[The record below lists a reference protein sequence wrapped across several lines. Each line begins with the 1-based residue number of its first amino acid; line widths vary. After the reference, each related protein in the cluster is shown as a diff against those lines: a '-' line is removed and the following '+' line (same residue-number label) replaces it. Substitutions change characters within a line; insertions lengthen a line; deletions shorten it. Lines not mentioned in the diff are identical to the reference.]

1 VILLY
6 KGKSLISKAI
16 RWRTWGPY
24 SHAAW
29 WLSDGSVIE
38 AWHKGGVTHSESPA
52 TLHTPGTVIDVF
64 GVPGIDSFAAEQFL
78 KDQIGKKYDFAAVMR
93 GFTFRLDRDNPEK
106 WFCSELVFDAGLA
119 GGFPLLSRIP
129 AWKVDPTKL
138 SYSPILE
145 HVATLTTID
154 RKDFNLRTVDLQPEP
169 FLS

>member
-29 WLSDGSVIE
+29 WLEDGTVIE

-64 GVPGIDSFAAEQFL
+64 GVPGIYSFAVEQFL
-78 KDQIGKKYDFAAVMR
+78 KEQVGKQYDFAAVLR
-93 GFTFRLDRDNPEK
+93 GFTFRLDRANPEK
-106 WFCSELVFDAGLA
+106 WFCSELVHSAAIA
-119 GGFPLLSRIP
+119 GGVPLLERIP
-129 AWKVDPTKL
+129 PWKVDPTKI
-138 SYSPILE
+138 SYSPIIE
-145 HVATLTTID
+145 HVGTITTID
-154 RKDFNLRTVDLQPEP
+154 RQDFDFATVDYQGALK
-169 FLS
+169 